1 MIGEI
6 WLGIASVSMLLGAVG
21 LFRFRD
27 FYLRVHAAT
36 MVTVGGVC
44 LSLLYF
50 ALSQF
55 WSVFTLKILLI
66 ICFILLVSPT
76 GTHAIARA
84 AYRTGVK
91 PKKLS
96 RDDLKQKAGEKK

>member
-6 WLGIASVSMLLGAVG
+6 WLGIASVSMLLGAIG
-21 LFRFRD
+21 FFRFKG

-44 LSLLYF
+44 FSLLYL

-55 WSVFTLKILLI
+55 WSIYTLKISLI
-66 ICFILLVSPT
+66 IILIMITAPT
-76 GTHAIARA
+76 SSHAIARA
-84 AYRTGVK
+84 AYRTGIRPNHAK
-91 PKKLS
+91 
-96 RDDLKQKAGEKK
+96 RDDLRGGKNDI